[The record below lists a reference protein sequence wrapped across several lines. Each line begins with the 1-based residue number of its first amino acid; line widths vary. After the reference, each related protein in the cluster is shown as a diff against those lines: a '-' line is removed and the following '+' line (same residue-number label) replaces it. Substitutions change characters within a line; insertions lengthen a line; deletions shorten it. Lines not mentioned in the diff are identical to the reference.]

1 MFLDGLRR
9 RNPELI
15 EAAIRFHQAGQIP
28 ANCYV
33 IDTDTVERNARTI
46 ASEAQRL
53 GLAVFGMTKQMGRN
67 ADFCA
72 ALIRGGI
79 PATVAVDMECARAC
93 LRAGMSLG
101 HIGHLV
107 QVPSAETA
115 TAAAMDPAYWT
126 VFSDERAARAAA
138 ASQALGRTQPM
149 LVRLQ
154 SEGDTFYLGHEGGF
168 PAADVVAVADRI
180 DRLDGAR
187 FAGITT
193 FPALL
198 FDRAARRMR
207 PTPNLTTLRRAAEAL
222 RQAGRTELQ
231 INAPGTNA
239 SQGLHL
245 LAEAGATQC
254 EPGHGL
260 TGTTPLHALEEL
272 PEMPAVAYV
281 SEVAHRHQGR
291 AYCFGGGLYIDP
303 IFPDYPLQA
312 IVAKA
317 PTVAAEAL
325 FPVEIPPPSAIDY
338 YGMIDAPDPA
348 RAAIGDTVVFGFRPQ
363 VFVTRAYTVGIS
375 GLHGGEPR
383 LGAIY
388 DAFGR
393 AADWPS

>member
-1 MFLDGLRR
+1 MFLDCLRR

-15 EAAIRFHQAGQIP
+15 EAAIRFHQEGRIP

-33 IDTDTVERNARTI
+33 IDTDVVERNARII
-46 ASEAQRL
+46 AAEARRL
-53 GLAVFGMTKQMGRN
+53 GLTVFGMTKQMGRN

-107 QVPSAETA
+107 QVPDAETA
-115 TAAAMDPAYWT
+115 AAAAMSPAYWT
-126 VFSDERAARAAA
+126 VFNEERAARAAA
-138 ASQALGRTQPM
+138 ASKALGRQQPM
-149 LVRLQ
+149 LARLQ
-154 SEGDTFYLGHEGGF
+154 AEGDVFYLGHEGGF
-168 PAADVVAVADRI
+168 TAADVVAVADRI
-180 DRLDGAR
+180 DGLEGAR

-198 FDRAARRMR
+198 FDQAARQMR
-207 PTPNLTTLRRAAEAL
+207 TTPNLDTLRRAADAL
-222 RQAGRTELQ
+222 GRAGRTAVQ

-239 SQGLHL
+239 SEGLRL

-260 TGTTPLHALEEL
+260 TGTTPLHALEDL
-272 PEMPAVAYV
+272 PELPAVAYV

-303 IFPDYPLQA
+303 IFPDYPLRA

-325 FPVEIPPPSAIDY
+325 FSVQIPPPSAIDY
-338 YGMIDAPDPA
+338 YGMIDAPHLA
-348 RAAIGDTVVFGFRPQ
+348 NAAVGDTVVFGFRPQ
-363 VFVTRAYTVGIS
+363 IFVTRAYTVGIG
-375 GLHGGEPR
+375 GLHDGEPR
-383 LGAIY
+383 LGAIF

-393 AADWPS
+393 AADWPA

>member
-1 MFLDGLRR
+1 LSASPQSGADRGRL
-9 RNPELI
+9 
-15 EAAIRFHQAGQIP
+15 P

-33 IDTDTVERNARTI
+33 IDTDIVERNARVI
-46 ASEAQRL
+46 ATEAQRL
-53 GLAVFGMTKQMGRN
+53 GLAIFGMTKQMGRN

-79 PATVAVDMECARAC
+79 RATVAVDMDCARAC
-93 LRAGMSLG
+93 LRAGLSLG

-107 QVPSAETA
+107 QVPDAETA
-115 TAAAMDPAYWT
+115 AAAAMRPAYWT
-126 VFSDERAARAAA
+126 VFNEERAARAGA
-138 ASQALGRTQPM
+138 ASNALGRRQPM
-149 LVRLQ
+149 LARLQ
-154 SEGDTFYLGHEGGF
+154 AEGDIFYLGHEGGF
-168 PAADVVAVADRI
+168 SAEDVVTVADRI
-180 DRLDGAR
+180 DGLVGAR

-198 FDRAARRMR
+198 FDHATRRMR
-207 PTPNLTTLRRAAEAL
+207 TTPNLDTLRRAAEAL
-222 RQAGRTELQ
+222 RQAGRTEVQ

-239 SQGLHL
+239 SEGLHL

-260 TGTTPLHALEEL
+260 TGTTPLHALEDL
-272 PEMPAVAYV
+272 PELPAVAYV

-303 IFPDYPLQA
+303 IFPDYPLRA

-348 RAAIGDTVVFGFRPQ
+348 RAAVGDTVVFGFRPQ
-363 VFVTRAYTVGIS
+363 IFVTRAFTVGIA
-375 GLHGGEPR
+375 GLHDGEPR
-383 LGAIY
+383 LGAVH

-393 AADWPS
+393 IADWPS

>member
-1 MFLDGLRR
+1 MFLDALRR

-33 IDTDTVERNARTI
+33 IDTDIVEGNARII
-46 ASEAQRL
+46 AAEARRL
-53 GLAVFGMTKQMGRN
+53 GLGIFGMTKQMGRN

-107 QVPSAETA
+107 QVPDAETGA
-115 TAAAMDPAYWT
+115 AAAMNPAYWT
-126 VFSDERAARAAA
+126 VFNQERAMRAGR
-138 ASQALGRTQPM
+138 ASQALGRRQPM
-149 LVRLQ
+149 LARLQ
-154 SEGDTFYLGHEGGF
+154 AEGDIFYLGHEGGF
-168 PAADVVAVADRI
+168 PAEDVVAVADRI
-180 DRLDGAR
+180 DGLDGAR

-198 FDRAARRMR
+198 FDHATRRMR
-207 PTPNLTTLRRAAEAL
+207 PTPNLGTLRRAAEAL
-222 RQAGRTELQ
+222 RRSGRHDIE

-260 TGTTPLHALEEL
+260 TGTTPLHALEDL
-272 PEMPAVAYV
+272 PELPAVAYV
-281 SEVAHRHQGR
+281 SEIAHRHQGR

-303 IFPDYPLQA
+303 IFPEYPLRA

-317 PTVAAEAL
+317 PTVADEAL

-348 RAAIGDTVVFGFRPQ
+348 KASVGDTVVFGFRPQ
-363 VFVTRAYTVGIS
+363 IFVTRAYTVGIG
-375 GLHGGEPR
+375 GLHAGEPR
-383 LGAIY
+383 LGTIF
-388 DAFGR
+388 DALGR
-393 AADWPS
+393 IADWPA

>member
-1 MFLDGLRR
+1 VFLDCLRR

-33 IDTDTVERNARTI
+33 IDTDIVAENARII
-46 ASEAQRL
+46 ATEARRL
-53 GLAVFGMTKQMGRN
+53 GLTVFGMTKQMGRN

-107 QVPSAETA
+107 QVPDAETA
-115 TAAAMDPAYWT
+115 AAAAMKPAYWT
-126 VFSDERAARAAA
+126 VFNEERAVRAAA
-138 ASQALGRTQPM
+138 ASQARGQAQPM
-149 LVRLQ
+149 LARLQ
-154 SEGDTFYLGHEGGF
+154 SEGDVFYLGHEGGF
-168 PAADVVAVADRI
+168 AAADVVAVADRI
-180 DRLDGAR
+180 DRLEGAR
-187 FAGITT
+187 FAGVTT

-198 FDRAARRMR
+198 FDHATRRMR
-207 PTPNLTTLRRAAEAL
+207 TTPNLATLRQAAEAL
-222 RQAGRTELQ
+222 RRAGRTEVQ

-239 SQGLHL
+239 SEGLHL

-260 TGTTPLHALEEL
+260 TGTTPLHALEDL
-272 PEMPAVAYV
+272 PERPAVVYV

-338 YGMIDAPDPA
+338 YGMIEAPDPA
-348 RAAIGDTVVFGFRPQ
+348 KAAVGDTVVFGFRPQ
-363 VFVTRAYTVGIS
+363 IFVTRAYTVGIA
-375 GLHGGEPR
+375 GLHDGEPR
-383 LGAIY
+383 IGGIF

-393 AADWPS
+393 AAAWPS